1 MTLRKN
7 IELKIFQKDFFIF
20 IIFSLS
26 TKSIADETEA
36 KAIISEGK
44 VVASG
49 TNKDGNLRMTVLH
62 NDEIYFCLHNRLPSM
77 SLGSADIVSIECHR
91 TNYDNGEQIS
101 KN

>member
-7 IELKIFQKDFFIF
+7 IELKIFQKYFFIL

-26 TKSIADETEA
+26 TKSIADETKA

-49 TNKDGNLRMTVLH
+49 TNKDGYLRMTVLNH
-62 NDEIYFCLHNRLPSM
+62 DEIYFCLHNRLPSM

-91 TNYDNGEQIS
+91 TNYYNGEQI
-101 KN
+101 N

>member
-1 MTLRKN
+1 M
-7 IELKIFQKDFFIF
+7 
-20 IIFSLS
+20 FSLS

-77 SLGSADIVSIECHR
+77 SLGSADIVSIECHK
-91 TNYDNGEQIS
+91 TNYDNGEQIN

>member
-1 MTLRKN
+1 MAIRKN
-7 IELKIFQKDFFIF
+7 IKLKILLKYLFIF

-77 SLGSADIVSIECHR
+77 SLGSADIVSIECHK
-91 TNYDNGEQIS
+91 TNYDNEEQIN